1 MSTRGKQA
9 RAAGH
14 PGLSGSRAS
23 YRDVLGV
30 GEFRSIFAADIV
42 SMLGTIVAAVALT
55 VLIYERT
62 RSPAL
67 AASVMAL
74 SFVPYLIGGALLG
87 APADPLPAPPVLLR
101 SHLASPVLPAC
112 IPIPRL

>member
-1 MSTRGKQA
+1 MATRGKQA
-9 RAAGH
+9 GAAGH

-62 RSPAL
+62 RSPPL
-67 AASVMAL
+67 AASVMPR
-74 SFVPYLIGGALLG
+74 SFVPFPTVGALLG
-87 APADPLPAPPVLLR
+87 PPPGPPPPPPAPVVSRRP
-101 SHLASPVLPAC
+101 ASP
-112 IPIPRL
+112 

>member
-14 PGLSGSRAS
+14 PGLSGSQAS

-62 RSPAL
+62 RSPAP
-67 AASVMAL
+67 AASGMAL
-74 SFVPYLIGGALLG
+74 PFVPCLIRG
-87 APADPLPAPPVLLR
+87 APLVAAADRLPARAGL
-101 SHLASPVLPAC
+101 
-112 IPIPRL
+112 